1 MKKLYSS
8 NSEQLRCV
16 CKFTDVDDTKLRLLP
31 ETLTIQE
38 LAQIE
43 PYFRE
48 PSNKTDNL
56 TTIFKEYI
64 DKQSAVIAIEEI
76 RSFIN
81 KYFTELTDDER
92 STLFTFAIK
101 NLTENRIK
109 NITQ

>member
-1 MKKLYSS
+1 MKPLTYNQLMKKLYSS

-48 PSNKTDNL
+48 PSNKTDDL
-56 TTIFKEYI
+56 TKDVKRQGLSVKPYQPTTN
-64 DKQSAVIAIEEI
+64 DK
-76 RSFIN
+76 
-81 KYFTELTDDER
+81 
-92 STLFTFAIK
+92 
-101 NLTENRIK
+101 
-109 NITQ
+109 